1 MLKIAHVFQS
11 GMILQRQMP
20 VHIWGCAS
28 PGEKIIVQIQGKHG
42 QVRADESGQWQIIL
56 PALEKSFQETM
67 TISGEMEQ
75 QELRDIGI
83 GEVFIAGGQ
92 SNMEFWM
99 RYEKHYSE
107 ALATCED
114 SWVRFYD
121 VPKLSYDGKEKD
133 FDYHNVGIWRKAT
146 KKDLEYFSAVGYYFE
161 KKLHEDLDVPVG
173 IIGCTWGGTR
183 SLTWMREDHARKIQ
197 KEQTRDFF
205 NRLKGRTYE
214 QICAAAGEDPSNDT
228 GNSTWSAFNDFIL
241 PSTPS
246 AQEIQDF
253 LGAEEENRA
262 LTEQPH
268 LQDAP
273 GTLYRHMVQKLAPYT
288 VRGVLWYQGE
298 SDDAINGTQK
308 NYKAALTAIMQDW
321 REAWDNKELPFLVV
335 QLPGFYSWFGC
346 VDQGF
351 PMIRQCQKEA
361 VDEDSYAW
369 LCSISDAGER
379 MDIHPKDKKTPGER
393 LALLAERHIYGRN
406 ILADAPCLQMA
417 CLEGDRIRL
426 RFENAGS
433 GLSVRGS
440 RICALQVTADGQKL
454 DFSEMILGD
463 MVILSL
469 SGGPFEKVRVEFAC
483 EPWYQ
488 VNLYNSAGIPAIPF
502 CILCSEN
509 T

>member
-1 MLKIAHVFQS
+1 
-11 GMILQRQMP
+11 
-20 VHIWGCAS
+20 
-28 PGEKIIVQIQGKHG
+28 
-42 QVRADESGQWQIIL
+42 
-56 PALEKSFQETM
+56 
-67 TISGEMEQ
+67 
-75 QELRDIGI
+75 
-83 GEVFIAGGQ
+83 
-92 SNMEFWM
+92 
-99 RYEKHYSE
+99 
-107 ALATCED
+107 
-114 SWVRFYD
+114 
-121 VPKLSYDGKEKD
+121 
-133 FDYHNVGIWRKAT
+133 
-146 KKDLEYFSAVGYYFE
+146 
-161 KKLHEDLDVPVG
+161 
-173 IIGCTWGGTR
+173 
-183 SLTWMREDHARKIQ
+183 
-197 KEQTRDFF
+197 
-205 NRLKGRTYE
+205 
-214 QICAAAGEDPSNDT
+214 
-228 GNSTWSAFNDFIL
+228 
-241 PSTPS
+241 
-246 AQEIQDF
+246 
-253 LGAEEENRA
+253 
-262 LTEQPH
+262 
-268 LQDAP
+268 
-273 GTLYRHMVQKLAPYT
+273 MVQKLAPYT

-361 VDEDSYAW
+361 MDEDSYAW

-406 ILADAPCLQMA
+406 ILADAPCLRMA

>member
-214 QICAAAGEDPSNDT
+214 QICAAAG
-228 GNSTWSAFNDFIL
+228 
-241 PSTPS
+241 
-246 AQEIQDF
+246 
-253 LGAEEENRA
+253 
-262 LTEQPH
+262 
-268 LQDAP
+268 
-273 GTLYRHMVQKLAPYT
+273 
-288 VRGVLWYQGE
+288 
-298 SDDAINGTQK
+298 
-308 NYKAALTAIMQDW
+308 
-321 REAWDNKELPFLVV
+321 
-335 QLPGFYSWFGC
+335 
-346 VDQGF
+346 
-351 PMIRQCQKEA
+351 
-361 VDEDSYAW
+361 
-369 LCSISDAGER
+369 
-379 MDIHPKDKKTPGER
+379 
-393 LALLAERHIYGRN
+393 
-406 ILADAPCLQMA
+406 
-417 CLEGDRIRL
+417 
-426 RFENAGS
+426 
-433 GLSVRGS
+433 
-440 RICALQVTADGQKL
+440 
-454 DFSEMILGD
+454 
-463 MVILSL
+463 
-469 SGGPFEKVRVEFAC
+469 
-483 EPWYQ
+483 
-488 VNLYNSAGIPAIPF
+488 
-502 CILCSEN
+502 
-509 T
+509 